1 MRNPKSSLRM
11 VHFFGPD
18 GAGKSTQVEI
28 LTGILCKRGIRA
40 RKYWV
45 RSPHTVAFLLW
56 RLLTK
61 IGFYRV
67 VINPFGPP
75 NKLPAVDRNEVLRWF
90 WSTVELLGVLPLI
103 LHAQYLLWKG
113 YTLIAERY
121 LLDTITTVAYF
132 VNDLNFLKSWTSSI
146 LMCFIPQDTVFIFL
160 DADYAAIF
168 HRRAPLFTESHLQRQ
183 RIGYGA
189 IPNCP
194 VEPKSFIE
202 FQRKA
207 YRALAKSFDPLVVDT
222 SNHSIEETSA
232 MVLRYLGLHQ

>member
-1 MRNPKSSLRM
+1 MDSPKSLPRM
-11 VHFFGPD
+11 IHFFGPD

-28 LTGILCKRGIRA
+28 LTGILCQRGIQA

-56 RLLTK
+56 KLFVK
-61 IGFYRV
+61 IGFYRA

-75 NKLPAVDRNEVLRWF
+75 GKLPAVDRNEVLRRF
-90 WSTVELLGVLPLI
+90 WSSVEFFGVLPLI
-103 LHAQYLLWKG
+103 LRAHCLLRKG
-113 YTLIAERY
+113 HILIAERY

-132 VNDLNFLKSWTSSI
+132 VNDLNFLKSWTSRI
-146 LMCFIPQDTVFIFL
+146 LLHFIPQDTFFIFL
-160 DADYAAIF
+160 DVDYATIF
-168 HRRAPLFTESHLQRQ
+168 KRRAPLFTESHSKKQ

-189 IPNCP
+189 IPSCP
-194 VEPKSFIE
+194 VEPRSFIE

-207 YRALAKSFDPLVVDT
+207 YRTLAKSFDPLVINT

-232 MVLRYLGLHQ
+232 IILHKLGFHQ